1 MNKLLFTFEVD
12 FGDDIKLIANNHKD
26 LEDYINK
33 KFDWYMFEVCDDVVH
48 IRTREGFAVELGKL
62 EWITHI

>member
-1 MNKLLFTFEVD
+1 MNKLLFTLEVD

-33 KFDWYMFEVCDDVVH
+33 NYDWYMFEVRDNLVR
-48 IRTREGFAVELGKL
+48 IQTREGFDVEFGKL
-62 EWITHI
+62 EWIKHV

>member
-1 MNKLLFTFEVD
+1 MNKLLFTLEIG

-33 KFDWYMFEVCDDVVH
+33 NYDWYMFEVCDNLVR
-48 IRTREGFAVELGKL
+48 IQSMNNY
-62 EWITHI
+62 